1 MTDSARL
8 SVRVHPRARSDKL
21 SGIRDGLLHAGV
33 TAVDPGTSNQAL
45 IGLLARRL
53 GVGPERIVIVSGAD
67 ARVKQVRIVGLGQ
80 AEADARVR
88 APRPVARWPRE
99 QIAAVG
105 LAAVIAAVAIVLAQG
120 AGPRVTRSPS
130 PRPPARA
137 AAGRPSVRRSSATT
151 SASASAARSP
161 APAGRHRQRSQLA
174 SGPGRLPQTAE
185 LPSALTREFA
195 ARMRGLWAAIGGEQ
209 IGLARAA
216 FFPEAAYL
224 QLKSVGDPA
233 GDFENRLYVDYRLD
247 IAAAHALL
255 GVGASR
261 SRLLRT
267 VAVAA
272 YAHWVPPEVCDNRVG
287 YYELP
292 NVRLVY
298 GEDGHVR
305 SIGIASLISWRG
317 VWYVVHL
324 GAVVRGSA
332 AGVVSDPSDGPGAPA
347 PSSTC

>member
-8 SVRVHPRARSDKL
+8 SVRVHPGARRDEL

-33 TAVDPGTSNQAL
+33 TAVDPGAANQTV

-53 GVGPERIVIVSGAD
+53 RLGPERIAIVSGAD

-80 AEADARVR
+80 AEAEARVR
-88 APRPVARWPRE
+88 APRPAGRWPWG
-99 QIAAVG
+99 QIAAAG
-105 LAAVIAAVAIVLAQG
+105 LAVAVIAAVAIALTERAS
-120 AGPRVTRSPS
+120 PRVNRSPS
-130 PRPPARA
+130 TRPSARPPAGA
-137 AAGRPSVRRSSATT
+137 PIARRSTATT
-151 SASASAARSP
+151 STPASASV
-161 APAGRHRQRSQLA
+161 APIRRHRQHPRPVPD
-174 SGPGRLPQTAE
+174 PGRLPQTAQ

-195 ARMRGLWAAIGGEQ
+195 ARMRGLWAAIAGGQ
-209 IGLARAA
+209 IGRARAA

-233 GDFENRLYVDYRLD
+233 GDFENRLYADYRLD

-298 GEDGHVR
+298 DEDGQVR

-332 AGVVSDPSDGPGAPA
+332 AGVVADPSDGPGAPA